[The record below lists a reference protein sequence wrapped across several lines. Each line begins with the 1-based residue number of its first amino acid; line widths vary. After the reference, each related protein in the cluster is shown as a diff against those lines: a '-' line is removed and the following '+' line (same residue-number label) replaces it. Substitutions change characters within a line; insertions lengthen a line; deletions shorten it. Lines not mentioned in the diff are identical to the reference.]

1 MQVFVVGKQWMWKVQ
16 HMEGVREINALHV
29 PLGRAVKL
37 TMTSED
43 VIHSFYV
50 PAFRI
55 KQDVLP
61 GRYTTAWFKATKIG
75 KYHLFCAEYCGTLHS
90 GMIGTVTVMEPSD
103 YEAWLSGGKGS
114 GQSLASAGEQLFQ
127 QLGCVTCHRND
138 GQGRGPSLVQ
148 LPGKTVKLED
158 GRTVVA
164 DEAYLR
170 ESILNSQAKIVA
182 GYKPIMPTFKGLVSE
197 EGLMQLIAYIK
208 TLGGPEG
215 AAAASASA
223 AASTGGH

>member
-1 MQVFVVGKQWMWKVQ
+1 
-16 HMEGVREINALHV
+16 
-29 PLGRAVKL
+29 
-37 TMTSED
+37 
-43 VIHSFYV
+43 
-50 PAFRI
+50 
-55 KQDVLP
+55 
-61 GRYTTAWFKATKIG
+61 
-75 KYHLFCAEYCGTLHS
+75 
-90 GMIGTVTVMEPSD
+90 
-103 YEAWLSGGKGS
+103 
-114 GQSLASAGEQLFQ
+114 
-127 QLGCVTCHRND
+127 
-138 GQGRGPSLVQ
+138 VQ